1 MRSVTMDDIAQS
13 VAHLTD
19 HILSTL
25 SPKKSGQDHPTVEC
39 STSGGAENSS
49 SSSDVY
55 EGTLG
60 FTNHTKFLQ
69 NLCGGS
75 TSWKL
80 GKYSSPSWL
89 LPRIRR
95 PAPASKE
102 EEFSKVKIER
112 NSTDAQD
119 GENMEV
125 VGTKFESLSSEQN
138 RIQFAGSPSIE
149 SSTTYGNPSESLLE
163 SLVHNE
169 VSSGSAV
176 SKEDLGRATWT
187 FLHTLAAQFPEHPT
201 KQQQRDA
208 KDLMGILSRIYP
220 CKECADHFKDVLYA
234 HSFSVLKVSS
244 TAIHFSTTTMHK
256 LVTQGAHPVE
266 SNSGEQLAQWM
277 CRVHN
282 VVNRSLGKAQF
293 PCHRV
298 DFRWG
303 ALDCNEGACDLHG
316 RLYK

>member
-25 SPKKSGQDHPTVEC
+25 SPKKSGQDHLTVEC
-39 STSGGAENSS
+39 STSGGAEDSSSS

-80 GKYSSPSWL
+80 GKHSSPPWL

-125 VGTKFESLSSEQN
+125 VGTKLESLSSEQN
-138 RIQFAGSPSIE
+138 RIEFAGSPPIE

-169 VSSGSAV
+169 QVSSGSAV

-220 CKECADHFKDVLYA
+220 CKECADHFKDVL
-234 HSFSVLKVSS
+234 K
-244 TAIHFSTTTMHK
+244 
-256 LVTQGAHPVE
+256 AHPVE